1 VLELADIFR
10 EAGADYRRAFA
21 SRMLPSHLKAM
32 RDIEACRTPALG
44 GQLRSCDNHCGAMQY
59 SYHSCRNR
67 HCPKCHTDQTRRW
80 LEAQKTRLL
89 PCPYFLL
96 TFTLPAQLRPLARS
110 HQKRLYPALLST
122 SARSVLSL
130 ATDARYLGARPGLI
144 TVLHT
149 WTRAMIYHPHA
160 HILAT
165 GGGLAPG
172 GDRWVDPVH
181 HDFLLPGRALSKMFR
196 GKFRAALESAGLIA
210 EAPPAVWHK
219 PWVVHLQQAGSGEK
233 VLEYLSRY
241 LFRIAIA
248 NSRLERFENGAVTFR
263 YRDNR
268 SGQIKHCT
276 LPAQEFISRFLQHVL
291 PPRLTKVRY
300 HGIYSPSRNKDLER
314 ARGLLAPPRAPLL
327 TDPPVPDERAPLAP
341 DVPVEKDAVQL
352 REDPLCPSCK
362 IGRMRIVAIL
372 PRQRDPPRS
381 AERPRGEACSSYW
394 MPS

>member
-10 EAGADYRRAFA
+10 EAGTDYRRAFA

-32 RDIEACRTPALG
+32 RDIQACRTPALG
-44 GQLRSCDNHCGAMQY
+44 GHLRSCDNHCGTQQY

-80 LEAQKTRLL
+80 LEAQKARLL

-96 TFTLPAQLRPLARS
+96 TFTLPAELRPLARS
-110 HQKRLYPALLST
+110 HQKQLYPALLST

-130 ATDARYLGARPGLI
+130 AANPRYLGARPGLM

-160 HILAT
+160 HILVT
-165 GGGLAPG
+165 GGGLAPD

-181 HDFLLPGRALSKMFR
+181 PAFLLPGRALSKMFR
-196 GKFRAALESAGLIA
+196 GKFRAALEKARLID

-219 PWVVHLQQAGSGEK
+219 SWVVHVQQAGSGEK

-276 LPAQEFISRFLQHVL
+276 LPAGEFISRFLQHVL
-291 PPRLTKVRY
+291 PARLPKVRY

-314 ARGLLAPPRAPLL
+314 ARGLLPPRRVPFQPA
-327 TDPPVPDERAPLAP
+327 PPVPDEAAPLAP
-341 DVPVEKDAVQL
+341 DAPVEKNAVEL
-352 REDPLCPSCK
+352 SEDPLCPSCK
-362 IGRMRIVAIL
+362 IGRMRIVALL
-372 PRQRDPPRS
+372 PRQRDPP
-381 AERPRGEACSSYW
+381 
-394 MPS
+394 